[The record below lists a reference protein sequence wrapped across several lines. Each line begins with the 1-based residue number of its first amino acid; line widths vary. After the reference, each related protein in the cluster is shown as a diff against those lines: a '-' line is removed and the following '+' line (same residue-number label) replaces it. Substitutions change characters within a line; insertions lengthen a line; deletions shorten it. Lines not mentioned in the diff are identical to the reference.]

1 MADRIEIAR
10 LEEKIDETSLGVVCL
25 AGLLVNTLIW
35 ATVFISDSSSVR
47 LAAWGTLMVAG
58 NVLFG
63 VGFMASRRRT
73 YIVTRADSGD

>member
-10 LEEKIDETSLGVVCL
+10 LEEKIEETSLGVFCL

-35 ATVFISDSSSVR
+35 ATVFVSDSSSGR

-63 VGFMASRRRT
+63 LGFIAGRRRT
-73 YIVTRADSGD
+73 YIVTRAEQGD